1 MELNAVIMFIT
12 CIICL
17 FIFGK
22 IFIWPLKNILKL
34 VFNSILGGI
43 LIYVIN
49 LIGMNFGFHIG
60 LNLVTATTVG
70 VLGVPGAILLV
81 ILKIILRIAIHIT
94 KIKGKNFKS
103 FPLEKIYAFI
113 QQLLILQDSL
123 AYQHPSPFVLKYSMK
138 VTALVLQKVLER

>member
-81 ILKIILRIAIHIT
+81 LLKIILRIAIHIT

-103 FPLEKIYAFI
+103 FPLEKIYALFNSYWFCKIPWLINI
-113 QQLLILQDSL
+113 QSFLFWNI
-123 AYQHPSPFVLKYSMK
+123 VWK
-138 VTALVLQKVLER
+138 

>member
-81 ILKIILRIAIHIT
+81 ILKIILRIEIHIT

>member
-43 LIYVIN
+43 LIYIIN

-94 KIKGKNFKS
+94 KFKGKNFKS
-103 FPLEKIYAFI
+103 FPLEKIYALFNSYWFCKIPWLINI
-113 QQLLILQDSL
+113 QALLFWNI
-123 AYQHPSPFVLKYSMK
+123 VWK
-138 VTALVLQKVLER
+138 